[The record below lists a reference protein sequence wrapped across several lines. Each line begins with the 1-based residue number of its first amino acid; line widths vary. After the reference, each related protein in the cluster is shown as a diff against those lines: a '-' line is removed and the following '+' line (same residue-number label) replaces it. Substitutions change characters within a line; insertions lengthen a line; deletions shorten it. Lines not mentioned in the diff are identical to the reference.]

1 MRYSEDDAIEKDGAA
16 NITFQKGDF
25 MLPRGETFT
34 AERGKK
40 PMPGTYTVLA
50 ASENTPS
57 FKLRV
62 GGLVR
67 TYAHGDTLV
76 LEKTLYD
83 GWATEAVAGI
93 FTDLCTAF
101 FTGYSLLTGAE
112 LDPWLEKLP
121 STPEAPV
128 TQAMPA
134 LPQQKR
140 RDTGVFS
147 AK

>member
-1 MRYSEDDAIEKDGAA
+1 MRWEIIVIIVLAVLLAISCVMLVMLLKKRSEEKRRAERDAEFAEDVRVKGGVRYSEDDAIEKDGAA

-67 TYAHGDTLV
+67 TYTHGDTLV
-76 LEKTLYD
+76 LAE
-83 GWATEAVAGI
+83 GEEICAVSCAVI
-93 FTDLCTAF
+93 L
-101 FTGYSLLTGAE
+101 
-112 LDPWLEKLP
+112 
-121 STPEAPV
+121 
-128 TQAMPA
+128 
-134 LPQQKR
+134 R
-140 RDTGVFS
+140 
-147 AK
+147 

>member
-1 MRYSEDDAIEKDGAA
+1 
-16 NITFQKGDF
+16 

-76 LEKTLYD
+76 LAE
-83 GWATEAVAGI
+83 GEEICAVSCAVI
-93 FTDLCTAF
+93 L
-101 FTGYSLLTGAE
+101 
-112 LDPWLEKLP
+112 
-121 STPEAPV
+121 
-128 TQAMPA
+128 
-134 LPQQKR
+134 R
-140 RDTGVFS
+140 
-147 AK
+147 

>member
-1 MRYSEDDAIEKDGAA
+1 MRWEIIVIIVLAVLLAISCVMLVMLAKKRSEEKRRAERDAEFAEDVRVKGEDDAIEKDGAA

-67 TYAHGDTLV
+67 TYTHGDTLV
-76 LEKTLYD
+76 LAE
-83 GWATEAVAGI
+83 GEEICAVSCAVI
-93 FTDLCTAF
+93 L
-101 FTGYSLLTGAE
+101 
-112 LDPWLEKLP
+112 
-121 STPEAPV
+121 
-128 TQAMPA
+128 
-134 LPQQKR
+134 R
-140 RDTGVFS
+140 
-147 AK
+147 

>member
-1 MRYSEDDAIEKDGAA
+1 MKLEIISRNYKLSDHLKNVLAKKVEKFSRYSEDDAIEKDGAA

-67 TYAHGDTLV
+67 TYTHGDTLV
-76 LEKTLYD
+76 LAE
-83 GWATEAVAGI
+83 GEEICAVSCAVI
-93 FTDLCTAF
+93 L
-101 FTGYSLLTGAE
+101 
-112 LDPWLEKLP
+112 
-121 STPEAPV
+121 
-128 TQAMPA
+128 
-134 LPQQKR
+134 R
-140 RDTGVFS
+140 
-147 AK
+147 